1 MSNYDDTRF
10 YNFSQVLDAVY
21 PRIDDLVHHLIPNA
35 KKAGGSYRSGD
46 ETGEKGSSFSVSA
59 KPANAGTFI
68 DHSNPAVRGNAIGLW
83 ALVRSCSYD
92 EAGRAL
98 AGFLGV
104 APEARLFAP
113 KKRPEPKIVQTV
125 DAETQ
130 KRITTF
136 MCGTREIMLRG
147 LSKRSVDFAQS
158 RGITAD
164 TLRLAKCA
172 STDSDIVFPHFDDEG
187 KLVLIKCWPC
197 DGTKNM
203 YTNNDPV
210 PVLFGKG
217 LINPIIG
224 GGELIITEGQWDA
237 LTWIQLGYP
246 AVSIPSGAGN
256 HEWIAEDWNFLNRFT
271 HIYLDYDA
279 DATGR
284 EAELVVRTRLGVD
297 RCRSIHYR
305 HKDANDALRA
315 GDEAMLIEAFHT
327 ARDAPIERIVRAQD
341 VKERV
346 RQRGSG
352 HSSGS
357 GTPFFLPAMDV
368 EFRPHEIILWLGSTG
383 HGKSSLLSNQIC
395 YGASLGKL
403 AMVASFEQD
412 SPMTIL
418 AMLKQYTANPDIT
431 SSEDFDPAYDE
442 LTSRVL
448 FFDSMERTSP
458 ADIIA
463 TITLAHKQLGVTE
476 FVVDNN
482 MTLDVDRSDNTAQA
496 DVANSFRVLV
506 ARLPITLHLVVHPRK
521 PKEGETNKPP
531 QVSDIMGAS
540 EWGNISHKVICVWR
554 DVTKSVKMAEMFDA
568 ALSAEEIAIFDAQV
582 PDGKVLV
589 RKQRET
595 GELPMISYHYDK
607 PSKRSWKNIEDARAY
622 WVPEVVEPEPTPE
635 TGLSDQ
641 SEETEPF

>member
-1 MSNYDDTRF
+1 MSYHDQQF
-10 YNFSQVLDAVY
+10 FNFSQVLDAVY

-46 ETGEKGSSFSVSA
+46 ETGDKGSSFSVSA

-83 ALVRSCSYD
+83 ALVRGCSYD

-113 KKRPEPKIVQTV
+113 KKRPEPKIIQTL
-125 DAETQ
+125 DPATE
-130 KRITTF
+130 KRATTF
-136 MCGTREIMLRG
+136 ICGTREIHVRP
-147 LSKRSVDFAQS
+147 LSKRSVDFALS
-158 RGITAD
+158 RGIHVE
-164 TLRLAKCA
+164 TLKAARCA
-172 STDSDIVFPHFDDEG
+172 STDSDIIFPHYDDEG

-210 PVLFGKG
+210 PVLFGKD

-279 DATGR
+279 DPTGR
-284 EAELVVRTRLGVD
+284 EAEVVVKTRLGTD

-315 GDEAMLIEAFHT
+315 GDEVMLHEAFRT
-327 ARDAPIERIVRAQD
+327 ARDAPIERIVRAAD
-341 VKERV
+341 VKEKV
-346 RQRGSG
+346 RQR
-352 HSSGS
+352 SSGQHREG
-357 GTPFFLPAMDV
+357 GTPFFLPALDIRFHV
-368 EFRPHEIILWLGSTG
+368 HQINLWLGLTG
-383 HGKSSLLSNQIC
+383 HGKSSILSNQIC
-395 YGASLGKL
+395 FDASLGET

-412 SPMTIL
+412 TPMTIS
-418 AMLKQYTANPDIT
+418 AMLVQYTANHEIGI
-431 SSEDFDPAYDE
+431 SEDFDAAYEE
-442 LTSRVL
+442 LNSRVL
-448 FFDSMERTSP
+448 FFDSMERTKP

-463 TITLAHKQLGVTE
+463 TITMAHKQLGIRR

-482 MTLDVDRSDNTAQA
+482 MTLEVDRQDNTAQA
-496 DVANSFRVLV
+496 EVANAFRVLV
-506 ARLPITLHLVVHPRK
+506 SKLPIIVDLVVHPRK

-531 QVSDIMGAS
+531 NVSDIMGAS
-540 EWGNISHKVICVWR
+540 EWGNIAHKVICVWR
-554 DVTKSVKMAEMFDA
+554 DVSKSVKIAEMFDA
-568 ALSAEEIAIFDAQV
+568 GLPAEEIAIFDAQV
-582 PDGKVLV
+582 PDGKVFI

-595 GELPMISYHYDK
+595 GELPMVGYWYDR
-607 PSKRSWKNIEDARAY
+607 PSKRAWKNIEDSRSY
-622 WVPEVVEPEPTPE
+622 YQKPEPEEEPAPENDSPEPTE
-635 TGLSDQ
+635 D
-641 SEETEPF
+641 EPF